1 MTDYKTLKLDDF
13 LQPNNSPIATS
24 SQGQVSAYEY
34 DWINERGAITT
45 SMVKF
50 LSADKISAGTIT
62 VSMNLGSSTA
72 GTVILDGSNN
82 RIVIHDGTTNRI
94 VIGEV

>member
-1 MTDYKTLKLDDF
+1 MTDYKF
-13 LQPNNSPIATS
+13 LNLNMFMQPENSPITQMS
-24 SQGQVSAYEY
+24 GQVSAYDF

-50 LSADKISAGTIT
+50 LSADKLSAGVVT
-62 VSMNLGSSTA
+62 VSMNLGSATS
-72 GTVILDGSNN
+72 GTVILDGANN
-82 RIVIHDGTTNRI
+82 RIVVHDGTTNRI